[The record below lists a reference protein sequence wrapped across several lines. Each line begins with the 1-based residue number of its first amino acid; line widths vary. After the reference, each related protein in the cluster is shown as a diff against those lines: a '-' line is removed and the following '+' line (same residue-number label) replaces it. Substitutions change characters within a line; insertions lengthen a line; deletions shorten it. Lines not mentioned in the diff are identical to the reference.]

1 MDLRTEK
8 TKKAILNAF
17 ITLRAKKPLEKI
29 TVKELADLAFIN
41 KATFYRHYE
50 DIFALSESIE
60 EELIQNCLDM
70 FSEPDKLFDKDGVRN
85 LADAFIAQGELF
97 NIIFSGTRLDMA
109 VRRIHDCLMNLFLKQ
124 HPEYGDDL
132 EKKVLL
138 TALIYG
144 EFHSYLIY
152 KDKDFDTVLN
162 SLSKLNDILGE

>member
-1 MDLRTEK
+1 MDLRAEK

-50 DIFALSESIE
+50 DIYALSESIE

-70 FSEPDKLFDKDGVRN
+70 FPEPDKLFDKDGVRN

-109 VRRIHDCLMNLFLKQ
+109 VHRIHDCLMDLFLKQ

-144 EFHSYLIY
+144 GFHSYLIY
-152 KDKDFDTVLN
+152 KDKDLDTVLN
-162 SLSKLNDILGE
+162 SLSKLNDILGG